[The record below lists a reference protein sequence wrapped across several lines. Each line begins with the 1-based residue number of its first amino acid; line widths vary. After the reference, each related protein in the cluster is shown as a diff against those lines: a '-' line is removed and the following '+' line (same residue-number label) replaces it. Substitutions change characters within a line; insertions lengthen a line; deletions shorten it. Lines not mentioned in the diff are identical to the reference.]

1 MRYFLYS
8 LMTVFLLSSFVLDAQ
23 TDVSVRRKDFK
34 TEKPGF
40 AEAWKHVAN
49 GDAYYG
55 EKGIWYNEAY
65 NEYLLA
71 LVYNSSNAELNYKTG
86 VSALFSDRKE
96 EAADFLMKAIELNK
110 DITEDVLL
118 LAGRSLQFA
127 GRFTEAIEK
136 FTAYLSSPFKKTQK
150 NILLARQYIQE
161 CNSAIIVTKDTLRI
175 SIENAGPNIN
185 SNADDYSEILTA
197 DGKMMYFASRRQV
210 QKSGNRHHDS
220 KFDEN
225 IFISH
230 FMNGS
235 WAPAGLAGNELT
247 TKYCEAP
254 LFINSTSD
262 MLYVY
267 TGYSNNGDINV
278 STNKKGTWK
287 APKPVPYPINT
298 RGSETAFT
306 ISPAGNEIYFVSDHG
321 KQNIGGKDI
330 YFIKKLNDKKW
341 SKPQNVGTII
351 NTIYDEESVSLSKT
365 GDTLWFGSRGHNSI
379 GGFDIFLCIRNKSG
393 AWDSVKNLG
402 YPINTPWD
410 ELFYNPSPGDD
421 SSFFFV
427 SNRSGGSGGLD
438 IYHGQ
443 IQPPKKII
451 LPPPPPKTDT
461 VIIRDTVLI
470 VKEVTPPP
478 PAPVIQQ
485 SQSVFL
491 AGKIR
496 DSESGEPVLAKVDLK
511 DIASGEVVGTT
522 ASSDVD
528 GSYRVN
534 LPVKKSYLIDLRAT
548 GYLSEVRRIDVP
560 DNWSKDVYNL
570 NIELIKVKVGKKVV
584 LNNILFETGKSI
596 LTQGSYTEL
605 DRLFNIMT
613 ENAMMKIEISGHT
626 DKTGSEPLNFKL
638 SQARAKAVVDY
649 LVKKG
654 IEQSRIEFRGYG
666 SLQPISDNATSA
678 GRAKN
683 RRVEFKIL
691 EF

>member
-1 MRYFLYS
+1 
-8 LMTVFLLSSFVLDAQ
+8 
-23 TDVSVRRKDFK
+23 
-34 TEKPGF
+34 
-40 AEAWKHVAN
+40 
-49 GDAYYG
+49 
-55 EKGIWYNEAY
+55 
-65 NEYLLA
+65 
-71 LVYNSSNAELNYKTG
+71 
-86 VSALFSDRKE
+86 
-96 EAADFLMKAIELNK
+96 
-110 DITEDVLL
+110 
-118 LAGRSLQFA
+118 
-127 GRFTEAIEK
+127 
-136 FTAYLSSPFKKTQK
+136 
-150 NILLARQYIQE
+150 
-161 CNSAIIVTKDTLRI
+161 LRI
-175 SIENAGPNIN
+175 SIENAGSNVN

-210 QKSGNRHHDS
+210 QKSGNRHRDS

-225 IFISH
+225 IFLSH
-230 FMNGS
+230 LMNGS
-235 WAPAGLAGNELT
+235 WAPAALAGNELT

-254 LFINSTSD
+254 LFINSTND

-267 TGYSNNGDINV
+267 AGYSNNGDIKV
-278 STNKKGTWK
+278 SINKKGTWR

-298 RGSETAFT
+298 KGSETSFT

-341 SKPQNVGTII
+341 SKPQNAGTII
-351 NTIYDEESVSLSKT
+351 NTIYDEESVRLSKT
-365 GDTLWFGSRGHNSI
+365 GDTLWFSSRGHNSI
-379 GGFDIFLCIRNKSG
+379 GGFDIFFSIRNKSG
-393 AWDSVKNLG
+393 AWDTVKNLG
-402 YPINTPWD
+402 YPVNTPWD
-410 ELFYNPSPGDD
+410 ELFYNPSPVDD

-427 SNRSGGSGGLD
+427 SNRSGGLGGLD

-443 IQPPKKII
+443 ILPPKKIV
-451 LPPPPPKTDT
+451 LPPPPPKPDT
-461 VIIRDTVLI
+461 VIIRDTVRI
-470 VKEVTPPP
+470 VKEVAPPP

-485 SQSVFL
+485 EQPVFL

-511 DIASGEVVGTT
+511 DIASGEIVSTT
-522 ASSDVD
+522 ASSDTD
-528 GSYRVN
+528 GSYRVK
-534 LPVKKSYLIDLRAT
+534 LPVKKSYTIDLRAT

-560 DNWSKDVYNL
+560 DNWSKDIYNL

-654 IEQSRIEFRGYG
+654 IDQSRMEFRGYG